1 MNPPLFP
8 PKKSAWAAFL
18 LTLGGWLAASPEM
31 FGQGCIAVRGGGQCS
46 LAGSFL
52 SADGGGY
59 PKPGEWLA
67 TLNYRFIHSER
78 LFSED
83 SEFTRPAQF
92 DAQPI
97 ADSQFI
103 DLSVLYTVTPRF
115 SIGLTL
121 PFTYASRS
129 TTYEH
134 DNRTRHDS
142 SAGGIGDIRLTAYYW
157 LLDPE
162 KSPKGNI
169 SLGLG
174 PKFPTGD
181 YEAKDT
187 FYTTTGPQIRAVDP
201 SIQPGDGGLGFSA
214 DILAFRELG
223 PRWQGYL
230 QGSYL
235 FNPQDTNGV
244 PVTGGPAFIRSV
256 TSIADQYSARIGV
269 SYAFMPEW
277 GLSASLGP
285 RIDGVPATDALGDS
299 NGFRRPG
306 YAIAIEPGITW
317 MKNGWTV
324 SVTAPVALYRNRIQS
339 NEDKRISAITGTS
352 HTGDAAFAD
361 FFITASISRRF

>member
-1 MNPPLFP
+1 MKPHRPTR
-8 PKKSAWAAFL
+8 KKSACAASLVAF
-18 LTLGGWLAASPEM
+18 GVWLAAPPVI
-31 FGQGCIAVRGGGQCS
+31 FGQGCVAVRGGGQCS
-46 LAGSFL
+46 LGGNFL
-52 SADGGGY
+52 TGDGGGY
-59 PKPGEWLA
+59 PKPGDWQA
-67 TLNYRFIHSER
+67 SLNYRFIHSER

-83 SEFTRPAQF
+83 SEFTLPAQF
-92 DAQPI
+92 NAQPI

-142 SAGGIGDIRLTAYYW
+142 SAGGLGDMRLTAYYW
-157 LLDPE
+157 LLDPA
-162 KSPKGNI
+162 KNPKGNI

-174 PKFPTGD
+174 AKFPTGD
-181 YEAKDT
+181 YNAKDT
-187 FYTTTGPQIRAVDP
+187 FYTALGPQVRAVDP
-201 SIQPGDGGLGFSA
+201 SIQPGDGGYGLSA

-244 PVTGGPAFIRSV
+244 PVTGGPPSILSV
-256 TSIADQYSARIGV
+256 TSIADQYSARFGV
-269 SYAFMPEW
+269 SYTLVPDW
-277 GLSASLGP
+277 GLSVSLGP
-285 RIDGVPATDALGDS
+285 RIDGVPATDALGES

-306 YAIAIEPGITW
+306 YAIAMEPGITW

-324 SVTAPVALYRNRIQS
+324 SVTAPVAFYRNRIRS
-339 NEDKRISAITGTS
+339 HEDKRISAITGLQ